1 MTTQLSPESDA
12 KLSANYVSSSC
23 FKSKVRS
30 RPIISRRRKRQ
41 LGCLAARAA
50 AFLPINQKVKRK
62 TLTMTR
68 SIYVFESC
76 PFCQTC
82 VRSLHWDSRRGWIV
96 WREPA
101 HLPRFF
107 HFLKR
112 GTCFIY
118 PCCVIEC
125 VKIIEG
131 GTDYREFG
139 CHQGCISC
147 GILVSGIWARG
158 VSSEHMENMEMF
170 SCSPT

>member
-1 MTTQLSPESDA
+1 MLAHLKTDTRHLLLARQQNLKRFPALMTTQLSPESDA

-107 HFLKR
+107 TFWK
-112 GTCFIY
+112 
-118 PCCVIEC
+118 
-125 VKIIEG
+125 
-131 GTDYREFG
+131 
-139 CHQGCISC
+139 
-147 GILVSGIWARG
+147 G
-158 VSSEHMENMEMF
+158 VHALF
-170 SCSPT
+170 TPAVW

>member
-1 MTTQLSPESDA
+1 MLAHLKTDTRHLLLARQQNLKRFPALMTTQLSPESDA

-23 FKSKVRS
+23 FKKSKVRS

-107 HFLKR
+107 TFWKGVHAR
-112 GTCFIY
+112 
-118 PCCVIEC
+118 PN
-125 VKIIEG
+125 KIFKVPLF
-131 GTDYREFG
+131 TSD
-139 CHQGCISC
+139 
-147 GILVSGIWARG
+147 VW
-158 VSSEHMENMEMF
+158 
-170 SCSPT
+170 